1 MKQRGLLFIIVLVMF
16 LSVSA
21 VSADQAS
28 ADEDPELYWL
38 KVNRKAN
45 VVTVYRHE
53 NGEYVPFKAMV
64 CSTGAPGSETPL
76 MTSNVG
82 LKFRW

>member
-45 VVTVYRHE
+45 GYCIQT
-53 NGEYVPFKAMV
+53 
-64 CSTGAPGSETPL
+64 
-76 MTSNVG
+76 
-82 LKFRW
+82 